1 MRRKAY
7 SPSYKP
13 DPPLKP
19 RYKARQAPLRVFV
32 TFLLADGERTQVQ
45 RGVVL
50 VEDYLAARRWAR
62 QALAYGLALRGAGLF
77 ACRAARPD

>member
-1 MRRKAY
+1 
-7 SPSYKP
+7 
-13 DPPLKP
+13 
-19 RYKARQAPLRVFV
+19 VFV

>member
-13 DPPLKP
+13 DPPPQP